1 MCGATCR
8 HMSGLGRIRDTGC
21 VFFDHRDTNT
31 MRISALSLF
40 AAAVVV
46 VGSSFS
52 PVQADETGMASIHS
66 WRKVGKKTCFVDH
79 SHAGSG
85 NGSTKKAAEMA
96 AVSSW
101 VSFTALEYGSSWA
114 DYRAAVAKVMRCGA
128 NGPGSWSCD
137 LDAIPCRP
145 Y

>member
-1 MCGATCR
+1 
-8 HMSGLGRIRDTGC
+8 MSLRNQRKRKRFSTDI
-21 VFFDHRDTNT
+21 FRDTNT
-31 MRISALSLF
+31 MRISALSL
-40 AAAVVV
+40 AAAALVVA
-46 VGSSFS
+46 GSSFA
-52 PVQADETGMASIHS
+52 PAIADETGLASMHS

-85 NGSTKKAAEMA
+85 NGASKKAAEMA
-96 AVSSW
+96 AISSW

-114 DYRAAVAKVMRCGA
+114 DFRNAAAKEMRCGA
-128 NGPGSWSCD
+128 NGPGSWSCN